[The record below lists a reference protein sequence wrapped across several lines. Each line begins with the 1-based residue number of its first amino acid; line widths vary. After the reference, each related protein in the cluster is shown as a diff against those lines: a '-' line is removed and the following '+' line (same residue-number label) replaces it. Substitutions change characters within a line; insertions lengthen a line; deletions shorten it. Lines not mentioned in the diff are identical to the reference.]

1 MIKSQPQM
9 VNKNLFPGRAEN
21 KRILMNCRKSF
32 IKSLWTCAIAYAV
45 LFHIAFAQ
53 FHQTIKPDFNIT
65 AWGTLRSWNAENNSV
80 GKQISYSSFNN
91 ASTKDTANIGLL
103 WWEARDIQRVEIVYS
118 QKPTDI
124 ALNAQLQYWQ
134 ETWPQEPPHM
144 PTIEDFDD
152 DPWKGKWVTAETN
165 VRVNGNTAT
174 YSFKPMTEQENK
186 NAAYLPG
193 VIEYRRALKVRL
205 VFATKPPHINAF
217 NVFSM
222 STLIEKTIRIE
233 MGTAKNKKESVN
245 ASLEVFNG
253 SVKDIK
259 GWNWSNG
266 DQKTGKNSCRLSFNN
281 NSKGIIAT
289 IITTKELLPG
299 SNDETVVTVK
309 SSAGTFSFS
318 MDDVEKEPVYVPHVN
333 TYITKSTNPINF
345 SATNTVKGKT
355 ILERIPEE
363 QEQSYDRARNEIP
376 HLDPWQTQ
384 YGSRIYLPL
393 ATDGNWQKFAVEWGG
408 NIFLNKQQTKAQG
421 KELARCN
428 WNGTVLAWKFGA
440 GKQADYTRNQDDCQM
455 SFMNDYIPVIRSI
468 WRKDSLVY
476 QQEFVS
482 TMLTGPLSPFDA
494 ARDEQTPAVL
504 MVKITVSNPA
514 AKAKEAD
521 IWLAANETINGLTKD
536 KRFLMDQVEGKQF
549 IRCFI
554 KSTLQN
560 DAGDFSIRQDNKGVN
575 RVIQKTISLQA
586 NSSADVYF
594 YFPFVGD
601 LTTSDQ
607 QAIASLDFDKE
618 KNKVSDYWRE
628 VVNKNILYN
637 VPERKFNEMAKAVIP
652 HIRMSATKDPKSG
665 LFMVPASSIGY
676 GVYANEACFQTFLLD
691 RMGDFKTSAA
701 YLNTFVQLQGSRDL
715 PGDFIG
721 DQKDVY
727 YGVKVDSIYDQTFN
741 GYNMHHGITLWA
753 LARHYLHSKNN
764 EWLKQNASSMKRAA
778 DWLIKQRSYSMIKD
792 ESGQPVLH
800 YGLLPA
806 GVLEDPE
813 DWQHWF
819 ATNAYAYL
827 AINTMAK
834 AFEQA
839 GIAEAASYK
848 KEAAAFYKDIRTS
861 VDKATEH
868 CPVVR
873 LRNGVYVP
881 YVPIRPYQRFRY
893 FGSKKTAYYER
904 YNKGISPNMRLSAT
918 REVLYGPVVLIKT
931 GIISA
936 DEPMADWILNDWED
950 NITLS
955 TSMNLNAHGW
965 VDDEYWFSRG
975 GMVFQ
980 ANLQNPV
987 SVYLAKQYIPAAIR
1001 GIYNNFVSCLYP
1013 DVNVFTEEYRMW
1025 KHASGPFYKIPDEAR
1040 FIQQVS
1046 ELLVLEKENELLLAA
1061 GTPRRWLEPGNKIEA
1076 IKTYTEYGQIS
1087 YTMQTAKEKETIIA
1101 DVDLTDISCRSIKLF
1116 VRAPFEK
1123 PIKAVMIDGKQWT
1136 DWNVEKESMVLPS
1149 AGKKIQ
1155 VTIVY

>member
-1 MIKSQPQM
+1 MH
-9 VNKNLFPGRAEN
+9 V
-21 KRILMNCRKSF
+21 
-32 IKSLWTCAIAYAV
+32 AYAQSNS
-45 LFHIAFAQ
+45 AN
-53 FHQTIKPDFNIT
+53 KPDFNIT
-65 AWGTLRSWNAENNSV
+65 PWGTLRSWDAENNTV
-80 GKQISYSSFNN
+80 GKQTGYTSFNN
-91 ASTKDTANIGLL
+91 ATPKDSANIGLL
-103 WWEARDIQRVEIVYS
+103 WWEARDIQRVEVVYD
-118 QKPTDI
+118 QKPANN
-124 ALNAQLQYWQ
+124 ALHAHIQYWQ

-144 PTIEDFDD
+144 PSLEDVDD
-152 DPWKGKWVTAETN
+152 DPWKGKWVTAATN
-165 VRVNGNTAT
+165 VQANGNTVI
-174 YSFKPMTEQENK
+174 YSFKPLTQQENP
-186 NAAYLPG
+186 NADNLPG
-193 VIEYRRALKVRL
+193 IIEYRRAVKVRL
-205 VFATKPPHINAF
+205 VFTERPPAIQVM

-222 STLIEKTIRIE
+222 SALVEKTIRIE
-233 MGTAKNKKESVN
+233 MGTAKNKKELVN

-253 SVKDIK
+253 KIKAIK

-266 DQKTGKNSCRLSFNN
+266 DQKTGNNSFRLSFNN

-289 IITTKELLPG
+289 VITTKELLVG
-299 SNDETVVTVK
+299 SNDETIVTLR
-309 SSAGTFSFS
+309 SSTGTFSFS
-318 MDDVEKEPVYVPHVN
+318 MNDVEKEPVYVPHVS
-333 TYITKSTNPINF
+333 TYITKATDAVNF
-345 SATNTVKGKT
+345 SDAHIVKGKT
-355 ILERIPEE
+355 ILKRIPEE

-384 YGSRIYLPL
+384 YGSKIYLPL

-440 GKQADYTRNQDDCQM
+440 GKQADYTRNQEDCQM

-482 TMLTGPLSPFDA
+482 TMLSGTLSPFDA
-494 ARDEQTPAVL
+494 ARDEQTPAIL
-504 MVKITVSNPA
+504 MVKITVSNPTA
-514 AKAKEAD
+514 NAKEAN
-521 IWLAANETINGLTKD
+521 IWLAANETINSLSKD
-536 KRFLMDQVEGKQF
+536 NQFLMDEVDGKKF
-549 IRCFI
+549 IRCYI
-554 KSTLQN
+554 KSTVQN
-560 DAGDFSIRQDNKGVN
+560 DDGDFSIQQDSKGIN
-575 RVIQKTISLQA
+575 RTIQKTISLLP
-586 NSSADVYF
+586 NSSGDVYF

-601 LTTSDQ
+601 LTNANQ
-607 QAIASLDFDKE
+607 QAIASLDFEKE
-618 KNKVSDYWRE
+618 KNKVSTYWRD
-628 VVNKNILYN
+628 VVNKNLLYN

-727 YGVKVDSIYDQTFN
+727 YGVKVDSVYDQTFN

-753 LARHYLHSKNN
+753 LARHYLHSKDK
-764 EWLKQNASSMKRAA
+764 EWLNQNAASMKRAA

-792 ESGQPVLH
+792 ENNQPVLH

-819 ATNAYAYL
+819 ATNAYGYL
-827 AINTMAK
+827 AISTMAK

-839 GIAEAASYK
+839 GIADAAVYK

-861 VDKATEH
+861 VEKATEH

-873 LRNGVYVP
+873 LRNGTYVP

-893 FGSKKTAYYER
+893 FGSKKTLYYER
-904 YNKGISPNMRLSAT
+904 YNKEIHPNLRLSAT

-987 SVYLAKQYIPAAIR
+987 SVYLSKQNTPAAIR

-1076 IKTYTEYGQIS
+1076 IKTYTEYGAIS
-1087 YTMQTAKEKETIIA
+1087 FTMQAGKENETVVA
-1101 DVDLTDISCRSIKLF
+1101 DIDLSDVSCKTIKLF
-1116 VRAPFEK
+1116 VRVPFQK
-1123 PIKAVMIDGKQWT
+1123 NIKAVMVDGKSWT
-1136 DWNVEKESMVLPS
+1136 DWNPEKEYITLPS
-1149 AGKKIQ
+1149 TRGKIQ